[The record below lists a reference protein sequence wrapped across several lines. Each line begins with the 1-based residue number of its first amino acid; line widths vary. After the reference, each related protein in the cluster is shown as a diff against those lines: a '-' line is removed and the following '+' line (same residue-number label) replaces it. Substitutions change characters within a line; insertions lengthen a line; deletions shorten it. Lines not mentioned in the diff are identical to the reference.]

1 MKTLAI
7 IGQKGGTG
15 KTTLAQ
21 ILLVAFERAGFTAC
35 GFDLDPQTSLSSWK
49 DLRES
54 DSPVIIPLPYSRLTN
69 GLEAARKDGVDI
81 AIIDTAGRAEK
92 AALDA
97 AKVADLVLLPLQP
110 TSADLMTANASAD
123 LLRMAGDPE
132 NAFVLVRVRPQ
143 GTRHNEATDF
153 LKGNGLST
161 CPVTLGERVTY
172 QDAAGIGQTP
182 QEFDPDSKAALEC
195 DHVFKFTCEHLNMA
209 TTNKKK
215 AAA

>member
-35 GFDLDPQTSLSSWK
+35 GFDLDPQTSLSSWG
-49 DLRES
+49 DLRDS
-54 DSPVIIPLPYSRLTN
+54 DHPVIMPLPHSRLSN
-69 GLEAARKDGVDI
+69 GLEAAEKDGVDVT
-81 AIIDTAGRAEK
+81 IIDTAGRAER

-97 AKVADLVLLPLQP
+97 AKAADLVLLPLQP

-123 LLRMAGDPE
+123 LIKMAGDPM
-132 NAFVLVRVRPQ
+132 NAFLLVRVRPQ
-143 GTRHNEATDF
+143 GTRHKEAADF
-153 LKGNGLST
+153 LEGNGLSL
-161 CPVTLGERVTY
+161 CPATLGERVTY
-172 QDAAGIGQTP
+172 QDAAAAGQTP

-195 DHVFKFTCEHLNMA
+195 DHVFKFTCEHLNMS
-209 TTNKKK
+209 TTNNKK